1 MLGQFVFGL
10 KTDNY
15 RTFDLAVNM
24 QRRDIFKSM
33 IAADEKLIFRAF
45 RICDLRRH
53 KTQPFFKPCSVEK
66 IRSDLA
72 VAIIRAAYK
81 SYILKLGCKH
91 AHLSIEHILNGFGH
105 ALGAFHIAQRRGLFA
120 KEGLDVEFLLVRLA
134 PDHNKGLAEGRWPL
148 TMSSADTMLA
158 RTTQDGVDFVLLL
171 EAEEG
176 LDVQLIAQSKY
187 KSLQELRGKLFAA
200 DPIDSNYDLVRNKIM
215 RDNGIAESEYR
226 YQVIGNSSI
235 RLAAFLEGKVDA
247 AMLQRPFSDRAI
259 AKGGVLLGRGSDY
272 IPNWPIC
279 CGWGLRKWMEA
290 NRSVVV
296 GFTRAMA
303 SAADWLLL
311 PENKEE
317 MIQILMKEEK
327 LTRAWAESN
336 YSYVLPKCMLKP
348 ESIRKDLEL
357 RIELGYY
364 KPPHKPTE
372 AFYDMSYWS
381 EATGLPAPPP
391 VGLPRNAVAG

>member
-1 MLGQFVFGL
+1 MPRLQASLTRRATLAGAASVGL
-10 KTDNY
+10 SALAAPAVRASTRLTVTGFY
-15 RTFDLAVNM
+15 RT
-24 QRRDIFKSM
+24 
-33 IAADEKLIFRAF
+33 
-45 RICDLRRH
+45 
-53 KTQPFFKPCSVEK
+53 P
-66 IRSDLA
+66 
-72 VAIIRAAYK
+72 
-81 SYILKLGCKH
+81 
-91 AHLSIEHILNGFGH
+91 
-105 ALGAFHIAQRRGLFA
+105 AFHIAQRRGLFA

-134 PDHNKGLAEGRWPL
+134 PDHNEGLAQGRWPI

-158 RTTQDGVDFVLLL
+158 RTTQDGVDFVLFL

-176 LDVQLIAQSKY
+176 LDVQLIAQPKY

-215 RDNGIAESEYR
+215 RDAGIPESEYR
-226 YQVIGNSSI
+226 YEVLGNSGM
-235 RLAAFLEGKVDA
+235 RLVSFLEGKVDA

-259 AKGGVLLGRGSDY
+259 AKGGVLLAKGSDY

-279 CGWGLRKWMEA
+279 CGWGLRKWAEA

-303 SAADWLLL
+303 AAADWLLS

-336 YSYVLPKCMLKP
+336 YSYVVPKCRLNP

-372 AFYDMSYWS
+372 AFYDISYWS
-381 EATGLPAPPP
+381 EATGQPAPPAA
-391 VGLPRNAVAG
+391 GMPRNAIAG

>member
-1 MLGQFVFGL
+1 MAYRRSSISRRATIVGAAAAGL
-10 KTDNY
+10 LKASSALAAPAVVGKTKLTVTGFY
-15 RTFDLAVNM
+15 RT
-24 QRRDIFKSM
+24 
-33 IAADEKLIFRAF
+33 
-45 RICDLRRH
+45 
-53 KTQPFFKPCSVEK
+53 P
-66 IRSDLA
+66 
-72 VAIIRAAYK
+72 
-81 SYILKLGCKH
+81 
-91 AHLSIEHILNGFGH
+91 
-105 ALGAFHIAQRRGLFA
+105 AFHIAQRRGLFA
-120 KEGLDVEFLLVRLA
+120 REGLDVEFLLVRLA
-134 PDHNKGLAEGRWPL
+134 PDYNKGLAQGRWPL

-158 RTTQDGVDFVLLL
+158 RTTQDGVDFVLFL

-176 LDVQLIAQSKY
+176 LDVQLIAQPKY
-187 KSLQELRGKLFAA
+187 KSLRDLRGRLFAA
-200 DPIDSNYDLVRNKIM
+200 DPVDSNYDLVRNKIM
-215 RDNGIAESEYR
+215 RDNGIPESEYR
-226 YQVIGNSSI
+226 YEVIGNSRI

-259 AKGGVLLGRGSDY
+259 AKGGVLLARGSDY

-279 CGWGLRKWMEA
+279 CGWGLRKWAEA

-303 SAADWLLL
+303 SAADWLLM
-311 PENKEE
+311 PENKEDT
-317 MIQILMKEEK
+317 IQILIKEEK

-336 YSYVLPKCMLKP
+336 YSYVVPKCMLRP

-364 KPPHKPTE
+364 RPPHRPTE

-391 VGLPRNAVAG
+391 AGLPRNAVAG

>member
-1 MLGQFVFGL
+1 MRHKATLPRHAGISRRSILTGATAAGLSTLGAPAFAQGAPAVHT
-10 KTDNY
+10 KTKITVTGFY
-15 RTFDLAVNM
+15 RT
-24 QRRDIFKSM
+24 
-33 IAADEKLIFRAF
+33 
-45 RICDLRRH
+45 
-53 KTQPFFKPCSVEK
+53 P
-66 IRSDLA
+66 
-72 VAIIRAAYK
+72 
-81 SYILKLGCKH
+81 
-91 AHLSIEHILNGFGH
+91 
-105 ALGAFHIAQRRGLFA
+105 AFHIAQRRGLFA

-134 PDHNKGLAEGRWPL
+134 PDHNEGLAKGTWPL

-158 RTTQDGVDFVLLL
+158 RTTQDGVDFVLFL
-171 EAEEG
+171 EPEEG
-176 LDVQLIAQSKY
+176 LDVQLIAQPTY

-215 RDNGIAESEYR
+215 RDNGISENEYR
-226 YQVIGNSSI
+226 YEVIGNSSM
-235 RLAAFLEGKVDA
+235 RLTAFLDGKVDA
-247 AMLQRPFSDRAI
+247 AMLQRPFSDRAL
-259 AKGGVLLGRGSDY
+259 AKGGVLLGKGSDY
-272 IPNWPIC
+272 IQNWPVC

-311 PENKEE
+311 QENREE
-317 MIQILMKEEK
+317 MIQILIKEEK

-336 YSYVLPKCMLKP
+336 YSYVVPKCMLRP

-372 AFYDMSYWS
+372 AFYDMSYWT
-381 EATGLPAPPP
+381 EATGEPAPAP